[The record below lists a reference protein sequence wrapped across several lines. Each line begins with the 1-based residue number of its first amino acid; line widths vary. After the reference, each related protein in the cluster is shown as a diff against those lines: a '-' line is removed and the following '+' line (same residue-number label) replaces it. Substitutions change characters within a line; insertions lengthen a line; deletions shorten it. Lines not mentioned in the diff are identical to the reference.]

1 MKKIKL
7 ASLLLIIQLFVCTI
21 AYSQVA
27 SEADARK
34 ELAQKGISEA
44 ELKTALLKKGIDLDK
59 IDPTNL
65 KELQRIEGTVR
76 ETVDELVKKKGA
88 NTSPSSTNENGNVA
102 GPVTS
107 TVETVPELPVF
118 STKADP
124 VTPPSKVTSDEKVVI
139 KTPGNAIYGQ
149 SLFKGSN
156 LKIYSKV
163 EDARASEAYVLGPGD
178 VISVSIWGASVLN
191 TRQEI
196 GKEGYIQ
203 PAGMRRITL
212 TGLKVSEAEQLLKG
226 IYKQRAVFNEQ
237 DFAFTVVSARAINV
251 NIFGEVD
258 INGTFN
264 ISALNTAF
272 NALIAAGGPSDI
284 GSVRNIK
291 LNRPGM
297 KAKTLDVYEFL
308 KNPIIAN
315 EFYLQEN
322 DFIHVPVA
330 EKVVTIRGEIN
341 RPHNYELIKEEGL
354 TALIN
359 FAGGLKNNAS
369 VANVQIKRI
378 ENDKERII
386 DYDYRS
392 KVDLP
397 LLKGDEVT
405 ILSIAE
411 MVENTVSV
419 QGDVFYPQVYA
430 LSKDSKLVDVLEK
443 AKVKETAA
451 LDLVYIRRLNPDNK
465 TIRYLI
471 VDGAE
476 ALKSPQG
483 NQNIPLLK
491 GDVVTIKSK
500 EDYTFKGTAEI
511 IGAVKSP
518 QEFSIN
524 QDAAL
529 TLGDMIY
536 LSGGLKENAAKFG
549 YLVTINPK
557 NLGENSYQ
565 YLDLNDKSILELK
578 VTRGQQVVIYSQEE
592 YSDVFTVSIEGAV
605 RTPKS
610 LTYHPSLTLK
620 DLIILGGGLKMEAA
634 PNKIEVFRQ
643 SFSLNSPSKTI
654 VASVDL
660 KSPNVFESD
669 LNFELKPYDVVIVR
683 TTPEFSFQKFIQVNG
698 EVKFPGKYATLS
710 KKPTIAEI
718 IKQAGG
724 ITDKAYLE
732 GATLFR
738 SKENVGFIV
747 TDFENAISENGKAEG
762 IYVEE
767 GDIINIPIVNS
778 LVSITGAVNFSE
790 MYPEDLSPNGRI
802 NLGFVGE
809 KSAKYYINN
818 FGGGFLKEADR
829 GKVTV
834 RHQNGKIDKTKNFL
848 FFKVYPKV
856 TEGSVVKVPMKVV
869 KVDPNKVKKENEE
882 IDWGKVLSNSV
893 SQATAILSLIL
904 LIRAVN

>member
-1 MKKIKL
+1 MKNLYLI
-7 ASLLLIIQLFVCTI
+7 SLLLIVQLFI
-21 AYSQVA
+21 YSHAYAQVP

-34 ELAQKGISEA
+34 ELAQKGVSED
-44 ELKTALLKKGIDLDK
+44 ELKAALLKKGIDLDK
-59 IDPTNL
+59 VDPTNL

-76 ETVDELVKKKGA
+76 ETVDELAKKKGSSSA
-88 NTSPSSTNENGNVA
+88 LPAKSSTD
-102 GPVTS
+102 T
-107 TVETVPELPVF
+107 TVQPPANMEAKAELPVF

-124 VTPPSKVTSDEKVVI
+124 VAPPSKVTSDEKVVI

-178 VISVSIWGASVLN
+178 VVSVSIWGASILN

-297 KAKTLDVYEFL
+297 KPKTLDVYEFL

-330 EKVVTIRGEIN
+330 EKVVTIKGEIN
-341 RPHNYELIKEEGL
+341 RPQNYELVKDEGL

-392 KVDLP
+392 KVDMP

-405 ILSIAE
+405 ILTIAE

-419 QGDVFYPQVYA
+419 QGDVFYPQGFA
-430 LSKDSKLVDVLEK
+430 LTKDSKLVDVLTK
-443 AKVKETAA
+443 AKVRETAA
-451 LDLVYIRRLNPDNK
+451 LDLVYIRRLNADNK
-465 TIRYLI
+465 TIRYII
-471 VDGAE
+471 VDGGE
-476 ALKSPQG
+476 AMKNPNG
-483 NQNIPLLK
+483 NQNITLAK
-491 GDVVTIKSK
+491 GDVVTIKSQ
-500 EDYTFKGTAEI
+500 EDFVFKGEAEI
-511 IGAVKSP
+511 AGAVNNP
-518 QEFSIN
+518 QTFSIN
-524 QDAAL
+524 ENSSLSLQ
-529 TLGDMIY
+529 DMIY
-536 LSGGLKENAAKFG
+536 LSGGLKENATNFG
-549 YLVTINPK
+549 YLVTVNPK
-557 NLGENSYQ
+557 NVNDGSYK
-565 YLDLNDKSILELK
+565 YIDLTNESMLK
-578 VTRGQQVVIYSQEE
+578 EKVLTGQQLMIYTKEE
-592 YSDVFTVSIEGAV
+592 YSDIFTVSIEGAV
-605 RTPKS
+605 RTPKV

-620 DLIILGGGLKMEAA
+620 DLIILAGGLKMEAA

-643 SFSLNSPSKTI
+643 SFSLNNASKTI
-654 VASVDL
+654 IASVDL
-660 KSPNVFESD
+660 KSANAFDTD
-669 LNFELKPYDVVIVR
+669 LNFELKPYDVIIVR
-683 TTPEFSFQKFIQVNG
+683 TTPEFSFQKFIQVSG
-698 EVKFPGKYATLS
+698 EVKYPGKYATLS
-710 KKPTIAEI
+710 KSPTIAEI

-738 SKENVGFIV
+738 GKDNVGFIV
-747 TDFENAISENGKAEG
+747 TDFEKAISENGKAEG

-767 GDIINIPIVNS
+767 GDIINIPILNS

-790 MYPEDLSPNGRI
+790 MYPDDLSAGGRI

-809 KSAKYYINN
+809 KSAKFYIDN
-818 FGGGFLKEADR
+818 FGGGFLEDADR
-829 GKVTV
+829 SKVTV
-834 RHQNGKIDKTKNFL
+834 RHQNGKISKTKRFL
-848 FFKVYPKV
+848 FFRSYPKV
-856 TEGSVVKVPMKVV
+856 TEGSLVKVPMKVV
-869 KVDPNKVKKENEE
+869 KVDPNKIKKEDEE